1 MGLINLLTSI
11 YFPSLGNLSEIAIEN
26 DWICQVINWLITF
39 VGDVGLGI
47 IVFTVILKL
56 ITLPLDIFSRAST
69 KKNALKMEMMKDDL
83 EKLKKQYKNNEQ
95 LYQQKM
101 MALYKK
107 NGYSAFSACLPTIVT
122 LVFFIIVIGAF
133 NSYSRFADKA
143 VFVKMGSA
151 YDESLNEFVDDGIL
165 IKEDGTSAYKLNIN
179 KAIEN
184 KNFTAYFNGYSEGQS
199 NIEIETYSLN
209 WDLFLQDKTLLE
221 TYPKLKEYLNEEL
234 TSLNES
240 NGDLLNRINSLC
252 HDYIIDRFMMNG
264 GDVDALLGEGVI
276 RKDEVKNE
284 ENEVITTYLYIRDI
298 EGFIKK
304 VETNEHLIKYFDVE
318 KKEIKHGVILDESSE
333 IRYVFED
340 FGKNFV
346 CAQAITFI
354 GEEYKENVVLPV
366 ARKASA
372 DAYEKN
378 ASRSVIFPWVKNLW
392 VVDSPFS
399 RAIPTIQ
406 DLENSI
412 GAENMGSLKDENVYN
427 ELTAGL
433 ANYKETGFGKGN
445 GWFILV
451 ALSILTM
458 LGSTLI
464 MNKQQKTQ
472 MELSS
477 VDGENSTAASTQKM
491 MTWMMPIMFG
501 IFAFIYSAAFSIY
514 MITSSLL
521 STGFTLLIN
530 YLVELSFK
538 KKLEKEAEEKA
549 SKAKYGKRRD

>member
-11 YFPSLGNLSEIAIEN
+11 YFPALGNLSEIAIEG

-47 IVFTVILKL
+47 IVFTLILKL

-69 KKNALKMEMMKDDL
+69 KKNALKMELMKDDL

-122 LVFFIIVIGAF
+122 LIFFIVVIGAF
-133 NSYSRFADKA
+133 NSYSRYADKA
-143 VFVKMGSA
+143 VFVKMGNA
-151 YDESLNEFVDDGIL
+151 YDASLTEFISSDVL
-165 IKEDGTSAYKLNIN
+165 IVEDGSNAYKLNLN

-184 KNFTAYFNGYSEGQS
+184 KNFTAYFNGYSSTEK
-199 NIEIETYSLN
+199 NVEIENYSLN
-209 WDLFLQDKTLLE
+209 WDKLLQDKTLLE
-221 TYPKLKEYLNEEL
+221 TYPKLKEYFNEEL
-234 TSLNES
+234 TELNES

-252 HDYIIDRFMMNG
+252 HDYIVNRYISLD
-264 GDVDALLGEGVI
+264 GDVESLIEGGIVRQEGEEGSL
-276 RKDEVKNE
+276 K
-284 ENEVITTYLYIRDI
+284 YYIRNID
-298 EGFIKK
+298 GFISARPDFANYF
-304 VETNEHLIKYFDVE
+304 NEE
-318 KKEIKHGVILDESSE
+318 KKEINHTVILDESAE
-333 IRYVFED
+333 IRNVFED
-340 FGKNFV
+340 FGKKFI
-346 CAQAITFI
+346 CSQAVTFI

-372 DAYEKN
+372 DAYEQN

-399 RAIPTIQ
+399 RTIPTIQ

-427 ELTAGL
+427 ELTANLG
-433 ANYKETGFGKGN
+433 AYKETGFGKGN

-458 LGSTLI
+458 VASTLI
-464 MNKQQKTQ
+464 MNKQQQTQ
-472 MELSS
+472 MQLSS
-477 VDGENSTAASTQKM
+477 VDGENSTAASSQKM

-530 YLVELSFK
+530 FFVELSFK
-538 KKLEKEAEEKA
+538 SKLEKEQQEKA
-549 SKAKYGKRRD
+549 SQAKYGKRRD